1 MRVRK
6 PISSLWLA
14 VWFAGLTA
22 LPGCGNSTAVA
33 ESKWSFLSAF
43 FSKSSSLEQNQA
55 PWRLTLQSLSEAQLL
70 DAGSIEESR
79 PAASSASS
87 PTTTVAFKLRLQSQD
102 PALRIADLLQTQ
114 APAYSSEQAQ
124 NALFY
129 HMAEA
134 GYLQLADKDVRP
146 VTAYVEMTTQRE
158 QYLDIVF
165 VFSLARPAL
174 EQASTVRLVLDKAF
188 FLSQPVE
195 FTLPAAQLLSAS

>member
-6 PISSLWLA
+6 SISSLWLA
-14 VWFAGLTA
+14 ILFAGFAA
-22 LPGCGNSTAVA
+22 LSGCNNSTAVA
-33 ESKWSFLSAF
+33 ESKWLFLPAF
-43 FSKSSSLEQNQA
+43 FGKSTSLEQSQA

-70 DAGSIEESR
+70 DADGIGESKS
-79 PAASSASS
+79 PASSASS
-87 PTTTVAFKLRLQSQD
+87 PTTTVTLKLRLQSQD
-102 PALRIADLLQTQ
+102 PTLRIADLLQTQ
-114 APAYSSEQAQ
+114 APSYSSEQAQ

-129 HMAEA
+129 HMTEA

-174 EQASTVRLVLDKAF
+174 EQASAVRFVLDKAF

-195 FTLPAAQLLSAS
+195 FTLPAAQLLPAS